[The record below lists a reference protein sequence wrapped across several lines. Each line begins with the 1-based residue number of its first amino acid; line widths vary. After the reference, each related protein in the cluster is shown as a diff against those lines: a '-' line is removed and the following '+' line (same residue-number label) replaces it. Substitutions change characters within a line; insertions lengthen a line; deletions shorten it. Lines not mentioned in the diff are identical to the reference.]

1 MDKLRAIQYFMAAAE
16 AGSFTGAARKLE
28 VSVPAVQKLIGTLE
42 RSLGATLFERSA
54 QGVRLTLGGSDY
66 LDCCHLLIDELL
78 ATEESLK
85 RPGASRPSGT
95 LAVAAHEQLAHH
107 VLLPALPRFRARY
120 PDIQLDFRTVHR
132 MSDADAQ
139 AADVLL
145 LHGWPEA
152 TQDYVHRKLGMARGL
167 VMASPD
173 YWATRGIPPD
183 PSALARHECLMMRNP
198 AGIVVDLWEFT
209 RGSERRAVKVNGWLM
224 SNAREVVLEAVM
236 RGQGV
241 GRFNEVT
248 TRSHVQSGRLVP
260 VLLDWEV
267 QGGPPINLLY
277 RASARRNALARLF
290 IEFTLQLLQQHE
302 DEGKFLAGGP
312 SVERPAWH
320 RRGYGRASAAVRGM
334 R

>member
-16 AGSFTGAARKLE
+16 SGSFTGAARQLE
-28 VSVPAVQKLIGTLE
+28 VSVPAVQKLVGALE
-42 RSLGATLFERSA
+42 CALGATLFERSA
-54 QGVRLTLGGSDY
+54 KGVRLTQGGSDY
-66 LDCCHLLIDELL
+66 LDCCHLLVDELR
-78 ATEESLK
+78 ATEETLK
-85 RPGASRPSGT
+85 RSAARPRGT
-95 LAVAAHEQLAHH
+95 LAVAVHEQLAHH
-107 VLLPALPRFRARY
+107 VLLPALPRFRARF
-120 PDIQLDFRTVHR
+120 PEIRLDFRTVHR

-139 AADVLL
+139 AAEVLL

-152 TQDYVHRKLGMARGL
+152 VQDYVQRKLGMARTQ

-173 YWATRGIPPD
+173 YWAAQGIPAD
-183 PSALARHECLMMRNP
+183 PSELARHECLMMRNP
-198 AGIVVDLWEFT
+198 AGIIIDLWEFT
-209 RGSERRAVKVNGWLM
+209 RGDERRAVPVNGWLM
-224 SNAREVVLEAVM
+224 SNAREVVLDAVL

-241 GRFNEVT
+241 GRFTEVT

-260 VLLDWEV
+260 VLRDWEV

-290 IEFTLQLLQQHE
+290 IEFALQLLQQHE
-302 DEGKFLAGGP
+302 DEGNFLARGP

-320 RRGYGRASAAVRGM
+320 RRGYGRASAAVRAT